1 MTTAVERAP
10 MHESSVRS
18 DAGSSATFL
27 LSAPSW
33 PIASWTEDYKRHRHA
48 TADKRIEGGPQ
59 MTRTSPANSARVTRR
74 SFAAGAGA
82 AGLLAASASLDFAR
96 AQGGP
101 LKVGVLL
108 PRSGAQA
115 GIGQDCQRGVE
126 LAPPIFKELGLPEL
140 AIMNADTETNVE
152 VARARAEKLINDG
165 AQLLVGAFDSGQT
178 TAIAQVDEQKGI
190 PFVINIAAA
199 PPITEQ
205 GYKFVFRN
213 FPTAPM
219 ILSDAFANQK
229 EVFEAGG
236 SAPKKVVFMH
246 VNDTFG
252 TAMARDLP
260 GLLPK
265 FNVPYKIVEQIAYD
279 PTARDLSVEVAK
291 AKATGAEALLMV
303 SRLNDAILITR
314 ELVKQRWSPMA
325 VLSMGPGWYE
335 DQYLKTLGK
344 LSDGPM
350 SFVPWHDPNKR
361 LSKVL
366 EAALAKA
373 HPGIN
378 LNTNHVFT
386 FEALLVAA
394 DAYKR
399 ARSTDPK
406 ALADAIR
413 TTNITDNVSTGPGIQ
428 FNDKGQN
435 DKLKNSGIQN
445 RGGKLLIVAPKAAAN
460 AEVDWPLKPYD
471 KR

>member
-1 MTTAVERAP
+1 MPNSRRPSLTR
-10 MHESSVRS
+10 RR
-18 DAGSSATFL
+18 L
-27 LSAPSW
+27 LS
-33 PIASWTEDYKRHRHA
+33 
-48 TADKRIEGGPQ
+48 
-59 MTRTSPANSARVTRR
+59 
-74 SFAAGAGA
+74 GA
-82 AGLLAASASLDFAR
+82 AAAASLIATPAIVR
-96 AQGGP
+96 TQGAA

-115 GIGQDCQRGVE
+115 GIGQDCHRGVE
-126 LAPPIFKELGLPEL
+126 IAPAIFKELGLPEL
-140 AIMNADTETNVE
+140 ALINGDTETNVE
-152 VARARAEKLINDG
+152 VARARAEKMINDG
-165 AQLLVGAFDSGQT
+165 AQLLVGAFDSGQSS
-178 TAIAQVDEQKGI
+178 AIAQVAEQKGI

-219 ILSDAFANQK
+219 ILGDAFANQK
-229 EVFEAGG
+229 ELFATVGT
-236 SAPKKVVFMH
+236 APKSVVFMH

-252 TAMARDLP
+252 TSMAQ
-260 GLLPK
+260 GIGNVLPK
-265 FNVPYKIVEQIAYD
+265 FDMPYKIAETISYD

-291 AKATGAEALLMV
+291 AKATGADALLLV
-303 SRLNDAILITR
+303 SRLNDAILLTR

-335 DQYLKTLGK
+335 DQYIKTLGK

-350 SFVPWHDPNKR
+350 SFVPWYDPNKK
-361 LSKVL
+361 LSKSL

-373 HPGIN
+373 HPGVN
-378 LNTNHVFT
+378 LNTNHIYT

-399 ARSTDPK
+399 AGSTDPK

-413 TTNITDNVSTGPGIQ
+413 KTNITDNVSIGPGIQ

-435 DKLKNSGIQN
+435 DKLKNAAIQN
-445 RGGKLLIVAPKAAAN
+445 RGGKLLTVAPKAASN
-460 AEVDWPLKPYD
+460 AKPELPMTPYD
-471 KR
+471 RRG

>member
-1 MTTAVERAP
+1 MTHDSPTNGARAGI
-10 MHESSVRS
+10 S
-18 DAGSSATFL
+18 
-27 LSAPSW
+27 
-33 PIASWTEDYKRHRHA
+33 
-48 TADKRIEGGPQ
+48 
-59 MTRTSPANSARVTRR
+59 RR
-74 SFAAGAGA
+74 SFAAGA
-82 AGLLAASASLDFAR
+82 AGLLAGTAPLHIAR
-96 AQGGP
+96 AQGAS

-115 GIGQDCQRGVE
+115 SIGQDCQRGVE
-126 LAPPIFKELGLPEL
+126 IAPAIFKELGLPDL
-140 AIMNADTETNVE
+140 TIMNADTETNVE

-165 AQLLVGAFDSGQT
+165 AQLLVGAFDSGQS
-178 TAIAQVDEQKGI
+178 TAIAQVAEQKGI

-219 ILSDAFANQK
+219 ILGDAFANQK
-229 EVFEAGG
+229 EIFEASGA
-236 SAPKKVVFMH
+236 APKSVVFMH

-252 TAMARDLP
+252 TSMQQGISAVM
-260 GLLPK
+260 PK
-265 FNVPYKIVEQIAYD
+265 FDMPYKIVEQIPYD
-279 PTARDLSVEVAK
+279 ATARDLSVEVAK
-291 AKATGAEALLMV
+291 AKATGAEALLLV

-314 ELVKQRWSPMA
+314 ELVKQRWTPMA

-350 SFVPWHDPNKR
+350 SFVPWFDPHKKM
-361 LSKVL
+361 SKQL

-378 LNTNHVFT
+378 LNTNHIFT

-394 DAYKR
+394 DAFRR
-399 ARSTDPK
+399 AGSTDPK

-413 TTNITDNVSTGPGIQ
+413 ATHITDNVSIGPGIQ
-428 FNDKGQN
+428 FNEKGQN
-435 DKLKNSGIQN
+435 DKLKNAAIQN
-445 RGGKLLIVAPKAAAN
+445 RGGKLVTVAPGAASNAKAELPMSA
-460 AEVDWPLKPYD
+460 YD
-471 KR
+471 KRA